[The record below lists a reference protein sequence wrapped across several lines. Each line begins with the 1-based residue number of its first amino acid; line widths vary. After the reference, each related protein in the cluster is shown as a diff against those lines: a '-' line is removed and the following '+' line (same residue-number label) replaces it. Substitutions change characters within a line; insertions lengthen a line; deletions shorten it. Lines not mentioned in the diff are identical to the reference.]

1 MAENILIVDDD
12 SSIRTS
18 LGMTLK
24 GKYIVSSAENGN
36 TALNLMNKHKPE
48 LILLDIGLP
57 DMSGMDLLERV
68 RKTDPDTAVIMI
80 TAFEE
85 TQTVVEA
92 MKLGA
97 LDYLVKPL
105 DGNAVKTAVHDALE
119 SKHFKDK
126 VRAIRQPKVEDHNFE
141 MIGHSPKMRALVS
154 TVEKAAKSVD
164 TPILITGESGTGKS
178 HLAKAIHYRY
188 SEPRGPL
195 VTVNCTALTHE
206 LFESELFGYERG
218 AFTGARSE
226 GKTGRFEEAA
236 GGTLFLDEIGSISLS
251 AQSKLLGVLE
261 DRSFY
266 RVGGKKPVQ
275 VSCRIIAASNLDLE
289 KAVQQGHF
297 RADLYFRLNVV
308 KLEVPPLRE
317 RPEDIILITKR
328 FMEHYKKKFG
338 KRFTEVSP
346 KAEAV
351 LEEYSWPGNVRELR
365 NLLEKVILLED
376 DDTLRW
382 EHISFLEGKAG
393 GTGDGQSSPR
403 SMDYYDVV
411 GRLIQDALKRSK
423 GNVLEA
429 SRILNMP
436 AHKVRYRIKMLGLKN
451 DTPWVDHIDR
461 YYDLLRRNKPDS
473 GRREETE

>member
-12 SSIRTS
+12 NSIRTAMS
-18 LGMTLK
+18 MTLN
-24 GKYIVSSAENGN
+24 GKYFVSTAENG
-36 TALNLMNKHKPE
+36 AAAMKLLNKQKPE

-57 DMSGMDLLERV
+57 DMSGMDVLERI
-68 RKTDPDTAVIMI
+68 RKTDPDIGVIMI
-80 TAFEE
+80 TADQE
-85 TQTVVEA
+85 TQTVVKA

-97 LDYLVKPL
+97 FDYLVKPI
-105 DGNAVKTAVHDALE
+105 DGSAVKATVRNALE
-119 SKHFKDK
+119 SRRCKDQ
-126 VRAIRQPKVEDHNFE
+126 VRLIQQPKAEQPDVE
-141 MIGHSPKMRALVS
+141 MIGHSPKLRDLIS

-178 HLAKAIHYRY
+178 HLAKAIHYQY
-188 SEPRGPL
+188 SQPHGSF
-195 VTVNCTALTHE
+195 VTVNSTAVAHE

-266 RVGGKKPVQ
+266 RVGGRKPVQ
-275 VSCRIIAASNLDLE
+275 VSCRIIAASNMDLE
-289 KAVQQGHF
+289 KAVEQGHF

-308 KLEVPPLRE
+308 KLEIPPLRE
-317 RPEDIILITKR
+317 RREDIIPITRR
-328 FMEHYKKKFG
+328 FMEHYNKKFG

-346 KAEAV
+346 EAEAA
-351 LEEYSWPGNVRELR
+351 LMEYSWPGNVRELR
-365 NLLEKVILLED
+365 NVLEKVILLED
-376 DDTLRW
+376 DETLQW
-382 EHISFLEGKAG
+382 EHVSFLERGPKG
-393 GTGDGQSSPR
+393 EGDKRSNPR
-403 SMDYYDVV
+403 SMDYYGTVAT
-411 GRLIQDALKRSK
+411 LIRDALTRSK

-436 AHKVRYRIKMLGLKN
+436 PHKVRYRIKMLGLQN
-451 DTPWVDHIDR
+451 
-461 YYDLLRRNKPDS
+461 
-473 GRREETE
+473 